1 MPEGS
6 HRYVLVVDGREVDL
20 SAGEVTLGR
29 SRSSTV
35 RVDHESV
42 SRSHALLT
50 LSNGKAVLKDLNSS
64 NGTFVAG
71 RRILNETILRSGDR
85 LQLGAAVLEYRL
97 LEPTGSVE
105 RTAHLTTTAADALS
119 AVAGA
124 HGDFGT
130 RPDAGLPPPDP
141 SASAALEIS
150 AHDLF
155 READENARK
164 EGLAPVGAA
173 AALAAVHGSGIR
185 AESPAAPPPPAEAPK
200 GVPSPAVP
208 DATLS
213 QFPIRG
219 DGRPSAVRPAPAVK
233 VRRPRSSTSL
243 ATAAETAGLFPR
255 LLATLVDGVILL
267 ALDLL
272 LLSPVFLVLLFREA
286 FQSTDLTRDWA
297 FLAIAGGCAVLVL
310 GANLWYVVGGWART
324 GRTPGKALLRLS
336 VVPAAPGRAA
346 AGIGLGPAFGRFLA
360 WNLSGAILGIGH
372 LVALFRK
379 DRRALHDLLA
389 GTRVV
394 RGR

>member
-1 MPEGS
+1 MSEGS
-6 HRYVLVVDGREVDL
+6 HRYVLVVDGREIEL
-20 SAGEVTLGR
+20 AAGEVTLGR

-71 RRILNETILRSGDR
+71 RRILNETILRPGDR

-97 LEPTGSVE
+97 LEPTGALG
-105 RTAHLTTTAADALS
+105 RTAHLTTTAAEALS

-124 HGDFGT
+124 QGDLGA
-130 RPDAGLPPPDP
+130 RSDAAPEP

-150 AHDLF
+150 AHELF
-155 READENARK
+155 READEKAQK
-164 EGLAPVGAA
+164 GGLAPVGAA
-173 AALAAVHGSGIR
+173 AALAAVHGSGVR
-185 AESPAAPPPPAEAPK
+185 AEPPPVPLPPPEAPK
-200 GVPSPAVP
+200 GAPAPPVPE
-208 DATLS
+208 ATLS
-213 QFPIRG
+213 QFPIRS
-219 DGRPSAVRPAPAVK
+219 DGRPSAVRPAPAPK

-243 ATAAETAGLFPR
+243 STAAEAAGLFPR

-272 LLSPVFLVLLFREA
+272 LLSPVFLVFLFKDA
-286 FQSTDLTRDWA
+286 FQSTDLLRDWA

-324 GRTPGKALLRLS
+324 GRTPGKALMRLS
-336 VVPAAPGRAA
+336 IVLVASGRAA
-346 AGIGLGPAFGRFLA
+346 PGIGLGPAFGRFLA
-360 WNLSGAILGIGH
+360 WNLSGAVLGVGH

-379 DRRALHDLLA
+379 DRRTMHDLLA

>member
-50 LSNGKAVLKDLNSS
+50 LSNGKAALKDLNSS

-105 RTAHLTTTAADALS
+105 RTALLTTSAADALS

-124 HGDFGT
+124 HGDPGS
-130 RPDAGLPPPDP
+130 RPDAGPAPPEA

-150 AHDLF
+150 AHELF

-164 EGLAPVGAA
+164 EGLAPIGAA
-173 AALAAVHGSGIR
+173 SALAAVHGSGVR
-185 AESPAAPPPPAEAPK
+185 AEPPVAPPPPAEAPK
-200 GVPSPAVP
+200 GIPAPAVP

-213 QFPIRG
+213 QFPIRS

-286 FQSTDLTRDWA
+286 FQSTDLMHDWA

-336 VVPAAPGRAA
+336 VVPVAPGRVA
-346 AGIGLGPAFGRFLA
+346 AGIGLGPALGRFLA

-379 DRRALHDLLA
+379 DRRTLHDLLA

>member
-1 MPEGS
+1 MPEGN
-6 HRYVLVVDGREVDL
+6 HRYVLVVDGREIEL
-20 SAGEVTLGR
+20 AAGEVTLGR

-97 LEPTGSVE
+97 LEPTGSLE
-105 RTAHLTTTAADALS
+105 KTAHLTTTAAEALS

-124 HGDFGT
+124 HGDPAA
-130 RPDAGLPPPDP
+130 RPDVGPES

-155 READENARK
+155 RETDENARK
-164 EGLAPVGAA
+164 AGLAPVGAA
-173 AALAAVHGSGIR
+173 AALAAVHGSGVR
-185 AESPAAPPPPAEAPK
+185 AEPPAAPPLPAEAPK
-200 GVPSPAVP
+200 GAPAPAVP
-208 DATLS
+208 EATLS
-213 QFPIRG
+213 QFPIRS

-243 ATAAETAGLFPR
+243 AAAAETAGLFPR

-286 FQSTDLTRDWA
+286 FQSADLTRDWA

-336 VVPAAPGRAA
+336 VVPVASGRAA
-346 AGIGLGPAFGRFLA
+346 PGIGLGPAFGRFLA

-379 DRRALHDLLA
+379 DRRTLHDLMA

-394 RGR
+394 RGRP

>member
-1 MPEGS
+1 M
-6 HRYVLVVDGREVDL
+6 
-20 SAGEVTLGR
+20 
-29 SRSSTV
+29 
-35 RVDHESV
+35 
-42 SRSHALLT
+42 
-50 LSNGKAVLKDLNSS
+50 
-64 NGTFVAG
+64 
-71 RRILNETILRSGDR
+71 
-85 LQLGAAVLEYRL
+85 
-97 LEPTGSVE
+97 E
-105 RTAHLTTTAADALS
+105 RTAHLTTSAADALS

-124 HGDFGT
+124 HGDHGT
-130 RPDAGLPPPDP
+130 RPDAGLPPTEL

-155 READENARK
+155 RETDENARN

-173 AALAAVHGSGIR
+173 AALAAVHGSGVR
-185 AESPAAPPPPAEAPK
+185 AESPAAPPPPVDAPK
-200 GVPSPAVP
+200 RVPSPAAP

-243 ATAAETAGLFPR
+243 ATAGETAGLFPR

-272 LLSPVFLVLLFREA
+272 LLSPVFLVFLFKDA
-286 FQSTDLTRDWA
+286 FQSTDLLRDWA

-336 VVPAAPGRAA
+336 VVPASPGRTAP
-346 AGIGLGPAFGRFLA
+346 GIGLGPAFGRFLA
-360 WNLSGAILGIGH
+360 WNLSGAILGVGH

>member
-1 MPEGS
+1 M
-6 HRYVLVVDGREVDL
+6 
-20 SAGEVTLGR
+20 
-29 SRSSTV
+29 
-35 RVDHESV
+35 
-42 SRSHALLT
+42 
-50 LSNGKAVLKDLNSS
+50 
-64 NGTFVAG
+64 
-71 RRILNETILRSGDR
+71 
-85 LQLGAAVLEYRL
+85 
-97 LEPTGSVE
+97 
-105 RTAHLTTTAADALS
+105 
-119 AVAGA
+119 
-124 HGDFGT
+124 
-130 RPDAGLPPPDP
+130 
-141 SASAALEIS
+141 SAALEIS

-155 READENARK
+155 RETDESARK

-173 AALAAVHGSGIR
+173 SALAAVHGSGVR
-185 AESPAAPPPPAEAPK
+185 AEPPVAPPPPPPPAVPK
-200 GVPSPAVP
+200 GTPAPAAP

-213 QFPIRG
+213 QFPIRS

-243 ATAAETAGLFPR
+243 SAAAEAAGLFPR

-272 LLSPVFLVLLFREA
+272 LLTPVFLVFLFKDA
-286 FQSTDLTRDWA
+286 FQSTDLMHDWA
-297 FLAIAGGCAVLVL
+297 FLAIAGGCAVLVF

-336 VVPAAPGRAA
+336 VVPASPGRAA
-346 AGIGLGPAFGRFLA
+346 PGIGLGPAFGRFLA